1 MESNVKW
8 YKEAS
13 IKRTLSSLEKNNMKG
28 YFIKTR
34 DQLIKL
40 LDQLIPD
47 GTRIGVGD
55 SVTLLEL
62 GVLDYIRNRNV
73 YFLDKY
79 KPDLTRDEKREIYI
93 NNFDT
98 DTFLSSTNALTEKG
112 ELFNIDGNGSRV
124 APLIYGPHQV
134 IIIAGTNKIVQS
146 HEDAVKR
153 VRQYAAPIDAKRLGK
168 HTPCTKIGYCVDCSH
183 KDRICND
190 FLTIT
195 GQFIKDRIKVILI
208 DETLGY

>member
-1 MESNVKW
+1 MEPNVKW

-13 IKRTLSSLEKNNMKG
+13 VKRTLASLEKHNMKG
-28 YFIKTR
+28 YFIKNKKE
-34 DQLIKL
+34 LIAL

-47 GTRIGVGD
+47 ASQIGVGD
-55 SVTLLEL
+55 SVTLSEL

-73 YFLDKY
+73 DFLDKY
-79 KPDLTRDEKREIYI
+79 KPNLTREEKQKIYI
-93 NNFDT
+93 KNFDA

-124 APLIYGPHQV
+124 APLIYGPRQV
-134 IIIAGTNKIVQS
+134 IIIAGVNKIVQT

-168 HTPCTKIGYCVDCSH
+168 QTPCTKVGYCMDCNH
-183 KDRICND
+183 AERICND

-195 GQFIKDRIKVILI
+195 GQFVKDRIKVII
-208 DETLGY
+208 VDETLGY